1 MLPAGGARGPA
12 AGEHQERRLLLPDR
26 DELPLLAA
34 ALPHQG
40 DPDHVRRPPGRR
52 LEDVQTDRLGSDV
65 DGLGPAAAAR
75 TARPRRSGLKLSV
88 VIVHFNTSDDLGRC
102 LDALARCPPTCDH
115 AVTVV
120 DNASTDPGLAAVR
133 EAHPGVRW
141 LVNARNEGYARG
153 CNRGLRAADA
163 DFTLLLNPDVVVQ
176 PGAID
181 ALLRAAE
188 AHPRAGLLGPQLLN
202 EDGTIQESCRRFY
215 TLGTLLMRRTVLGR
229 LAPNSRA
236 VARHLM
242 RDFDH
247 LATRPVDWVIGGCVL
262 VRREAVARVGA
273 MDERFF
279 LYFEDVDWC
288 YRMGQAGYDVL
299 YVAESRFVHR
309 HRRDSARGPMRR
321 SFWLHLTS
329 LISFYEKWGLL
340 VYLLKRWRD
349 PLGTFA
355 FWLTDLAALN
365 ASLLAA
371 YALRGALNPFFD
383 DPLLPLAWYQPLF
396 VFANL
401 LTSLGFLL
409 LGRYRRGARGRSPR
423 AGDRMQQVAAV
434 TLLLWAST
442 YMSHQHVYSRVV
454 LLLFW
459 PLLLGTLLLSETA
472 FLALRRRME
481 RGYLSL
487 ERTLLVGADAG
498 VRDWLERGP
507 DPRGCG
513 LDVVGYLAADVAE
526 EGTARS
532 GPDVPRLGAPADLVD
547 IVDRYRIAQVVFW
560 QWPTGAA
567 PECGRWRCCAG
578 AGSGCV
584 GGWTPR
590 RCCRPAPAPRNSAA
604 PRAPCSIPG
613 RRGPAGTSPA
623 ASPPRPWA
631 CCCCRC
637 ACRRLRWRG
646 CGAAGRTGTSWRR
659 PPARSRWP
667 APGACSAVAMADP
680 AACCGNPPWPGP

>member
-1 MLPAGGARGPA
+1 M
-12 AGEHQERRLLLPDR
+12 
-26 DELPLLAA
+26 
-34 ALPHQG
+34 
-40 DPDHVRRPPGRR
+40 
-52 LEDVQTDRLGSDV
+52 
-65 DGLGPAAAAR
+65 
-75 TARPRRSGLKLSV
+75 KLSV
-88 VIVHFNTSDDLGRC
+88 VIVHFNTSADLGRC
-102 LDALARCPPTCDH
+102 LDALERCPPACEH

-133 EAHPGVRW
+133 AAHPGARW
-141 LVNARNEGYARG
+141 LMNDRNEGYARG
-153 CNRGLRAADA
+153 CNRGLRAVDA
-163 DFTLLLNPDVVVQ
+163 EYVLLLNPDVVAQ

-181 ALLRAAE
+181 ALLRVAE

-215 TLGTLLMRRTVLGR
+215 TLGTLLMRRTPLGR
-229 LAPNSRA
+229 LAPRSRA

-247 LATRPVDWVIGGCVL
+247 RTTRPVDWVIGGCVL
-262 VRREAVARVGA
+262 VRREAVTRVGA

-299 YVAESRFVHR
+299 YAPESRFVHR
-309 HRRDSARGPMRR
+309 HRRDSAGGPMRR
-321 SFWLHLTS
+321 SFWLHLGS

-355 FWLTDLAALN
+355 FWLTDLVALN
-365 ASLLAA
+365 LSLLAA

-383 DPLLPLAWYQPLF
+383 EPLLPLAWYRPLF

-409 LGRYRRGARGRSPR
+409 LGRYRRDGRGRTSR
-423 AGDRMQQVAAV
+423 AGERMQQVAAV

-442 YMSHQHVYSRVV
+442 YMSHQHIYSRVV

-459 PLLLGTLLLSETA
+459 PLLLGTLLLSESA

-487 ERTLLVGADAG
+487 ERTLLVGPAAVVG
-498 VRDWLERGP
+498 EWLDGGP
-507 DPRGCG
+507 DPRSSG
-513 LDVVGYLAADVAE
+513 LDAVGYLSTEAA
-526 EGTARS
+526 ARGLAPD

-547 IVDRYRIAQVVFW
+547 VVERYRIAQVVFW
-560 QWPTGAA
+560 QWPTGETAELRA
-567 PECGRWRCCAG
+567 LARL
-578 AGSGCV
+578 
-584 GGWTPR
+584 R
-590 RCCRPAPAPRNSAA
+590 R
-604 PRAPCSIPG
+604 
-613 RRGPAGTSPA
+613 RRV
-623 ASPPRPWA
+623 
-631 CCCCRC
+631 
-637 ACRRLRWRG
+637 RLRWRVDAAALLQAG
-646 CGAAGRTGTSWRR
+646 AHAEEFGGAASAVLDPG
-659 PPARSRWP
+659 PARPVRDVARRLAAAGLGLLLWP
-667 APGACSAVAMADP
+667 LSTPAAGLARLRRGWAMRDFPAAPAGEDSLARNWRLLCGRDGRPCGLLQQPALARALIGGSLALAGDPLVPCRPGGAPPPSGAVGDPWRLEPPVAGLSGAWAGAGPTRFRRALRDP
-680 AACCGNPPWPGP
+680 AGISRLARGTTEQENP

>member
-1 MLPAGGARGPA
+1 M
-12 AGEHQERRLLLPDR
+12 
-26 DELPLLAA
+26 
-34 ALPHQG
+34 
-40 DPDHVRRPPGRR
+40 
-52 LEDVQTDRLGSDV
+52 
-65 DGLGPAAAAR
+65 
-75 TARPRRSGLKLSV
+75 KLSV
-88 VIVHFNTSDDLGRC
+88 VIVHYNTSGDLGRC
-102 LDALARCPPTCDH
+102 LDALVRCPPSCEH

-120 DNASTDPGLAAVR
+120 DNASTDPGLDAVR
-133 EAHPGVRW
+133 AAHPGVRW
-141 LVNARNEGYARG
+141 LLNARNEGYARG
-153 CNRGLRAADA
+153 CNAGMRAVDA
-163 DFTLLLNPDVVVQ
+163 EYTLLLNPDVAAQ

-188 AHPRAGLLGPQLLN
+188 SHPRAGLLGPQLLN

-215 TLGTLLMRRTVLGR
+215 TLGTLLMRRTFLGR
-229 LAPNSRA
+229 LAPGSRA

-247 LATRPVDWVIGGCVL
+247 RTTRPVDWVIGGCVL

-299 YVAESRFVHR
+299 YAPESRFVHR
-309 HRRDSARGPMRR
+309 HRRDSAGGPMRR
-321 SFWLHLTS
+321 SFWLHLGS

-365 ASLLAA
+365 LSLLAA
-371 YALRGALNPFFD
+371 YGLRGALNPLFD
-383 DPLLPLAWYQPLF
+383 EPLLPLAWYRPLF

-409 LGRYRRGARGRSPR
+409 LGRYRRGARGRAPR

-459 PLLLGTLLLSETA
+459 PLLLGSLLLTESV

-487 ERTLLVGADAG
+487 ERTLLVGPVADVAA
-498 VRDWLERGP
+498 WLRGGP
-507 DPRGCG
+507 DPRSCG
-513 LDVVGYLAADVAE
+513 LDAVGYLGPEAAP
-526 EGTARS
+526 EGPAAALP
-532 GPDVPRLGAPADLVD
+532 GVPRLGAPAD
-547 IVDRYRIAQVVFW
+547 IVDVVERYRIAQVVLW
-560 QWPTGAA
+560 RWPTGEASELRA
-567 PECGRWRCCAG
+567 LALL
-578 AGSGCV
+578 
-584 GGWTPR
+584 R
-590 RCCRPAPAPRNSAA
+590 R
-604 PRAPCSIPG
+604 
-613 RRGPAGTSPA
+613 RRV
-623 ASPPRPWA
+623 
-631 CCCCRC
+631 
-637 ACRRLRWRG
+637 RLRWRVDAAALLQAG
-646 CGAAGRTGTSWRR
+646 ARPEEFGGAASAVLDPGPARPALDIARRLAAAALGLLLLAVSAPAAGLARLGRGGSVRDFRAAPAGEESLARTWRLTCGRDGRPGGLWRQPALARALILGRLALAGDPLVPSGPGRTPPPPGAAGDPWRLEPPVAGLSGAWAGTGLTRLRR
-659 PPARSRWP
+659 ALH
-667 APGACSAVAMADP
+667 DP
-680 AACCGNPPWPGP
+680 AGIARLERGTTEQENP

>member
-1 MLPAGGARGPA
+1 M
-12 AGEHQERRLLLPDR
+12 
-26 DELPLLAA
+26 
-34 ALPHQG
+34 
-40 DPDHVRRPPGRR
+40 
-52 LEDVQTDRLGSDV
+52 T
-65 DGLGPAAAAR
+65 
-75 TARPRRSGLKLSV
+75 LSI
-88 VIVHFNTSDDLGRC
+88 VIVHYNTSGDLGRC
-102 LDALARCPPTCDH
+102 LDALARCPPSCDH

-141 LVNARNEGYARG
+141 LANARNEGYARG

-181 ALLRAAE
+181 ALLRAAA

-215 TLGTLLMRRTVLGR
+215 TLGTLLMRRTILGR
-229 LAPNSRA
+229 LAPDSRA
-236 VARHLM
+236 VGRHLM

-247 LATRPVDWVIGGCVL
+247 LTTRPVDWVIGGCVL

-349 PLGTFA
+349 PLGTLA

-383 DPLLPLAWYQPLF
+383 DPLLPLAWYRPLF

-487 ERTLLVGADAG
+487 ERTLLVGDAAAI
-498 VRDWLERGP
+498 RDWMEHGP

-513 LDVVGYLAADVAE
+513 LDVVGYLAVDGAGDVAE
-526 EGTARS
+526 AGLAL
-532 GPDVPRLGAPADLVD
+532 GGLDAPRLGAPADLVD

-567 PECGRWRCCAG
+567 PELRAL
-578 AGSGCV
+578 ALL
-584 GGWTPR
+584 R
-590 RCCRPAPAPRNSAA
+590 R
-604 PRAPCSIPG
+604 
-613 RRGPAGTSPA
+613 RRV
-623 ASPPRPWA
+623 
-631 CCCCRC
+631 
-637 ACRRLRWRG
+637 RLRWRVDSAALLQAG
-646 CGAAGRTGTSWRR
+646 ARAEEFGGAASAVLDPGPARPGRDIAGRLAAASLGLLLLPVCLTAAGLAGLRRGWGSRDFRAAPAGEESLARTWRLVCGRDGRPCGLLWQPALARSLITGRLSLSGAPLVPCGPHGAPPPPGALADPWRLE
-659 PPARSRWP
+659 PPA
-667 APGACSAVAMADP
+667 AGLGGAWAGRGAARFRRALRDP
-680 AACCGNPPWPGP
+680 AGISRLERGNTEQENP